1 MARSAPRRRSRST
14 SQTLTLPVWPLWVF
28 FAGFA
33 AFWVLGLGGFATQLM
48 ALPMLAYLL
57 VSRRVKVPRGFG
69 IWILFLIWMSVSV
82 VELSSGNSVVSFAY
96 RATLYF
102 AATVF
107 FVYVYNS
114 SPERLPLR
122 TLAAMGTCLL
132 GFVIIG
138 GYLGVMFPHHVL
150 DTPLGKVL
158 PGRFANNAFVSV
170 LVKPPFAQLSQST
183 YFHVRPR
190 PAAPFPYT
198 NDWGVNFAFL
208 VPFALAWLGSTRRV
222 GVKVAVVALLV
233 LGAVPAVETLN
244 RGMLLGLSVGVVY
257 VALRLGVRGHGKALL
272 IVVLFAA
279 GTVALLSAF
288 HFGARLDQR
297 LSNSSSN
304 QGRLAVYQ
312 GTYDEVKSS
321 PVLGYGAP
329 SAASVGNAVP
339 DLGTQGQLWGVL
351 YSSGFPGA
359 ALFILSLVT
368 FAWKTRSARTPPELW
383 LHAVSVIA
391 IAVMVVYRIEASEL
405 AILMCAVAMVWRQK
419 PGRRGVTGGSG
430 ETVPV
435 ERHLAI
441 A

>member
-1 MARSAPRRRSRST
+1 MARSRFRPRST
-14 SQTLTLPVWPLWVF
+14 PDQLTLPIWPLWVF
-28 FAGFA
+28 FAGFG
-33 AFWVLGLGGFATQLM
+33 AFWVIGLAGFATQLV
-48 ALPMLAYLL
+48 ALPMLFYLL
-57 VSRRVKVPRGFG
+57 TCRKLTVPRGFG
-69 IWILFLIWMSVSV
+69 VWILFLIWMSVTV
-82 VELSSGNSVVSFAY
+82 IELSSGNSIVSFAY

-114 SPERLPLR
+114 SPDRLPLR

-132 GFVIIG
+132 AVIVLG
-138 GYLGVMFPHHVL
+138 GYLGVAFPHHVL
-150 DTPLGKVL
+150 DTPVGRVL
-158 PGRFANNAFVSV
+158 PGRFANNSFVSA

-208 VPFALAWLGSTRRV
+208 VPFAIAWIATTRRI
-222 GVKVAVVALLV
+222 GVKVGVVALLV
-233 LGAVPAVETLN
+233 LSVVPAVETLN

-257 VALRLGVRGHGKALL
+257 VAFRLGARGHGKALL
-272 IVVLFAA
+272 VVVISAVGAF
-279 GTVALLSAF
+279 ALLSAF
-288 HFGARLDQR
+288 HFGTRLDER
-297 LSNSSSN
+297 LSQSSSN
-304 QGRLAVYQ
+304 QGRLSVYTGTIDAV
-312 GTYDEVKSS
+312 KAS

-329 SAASVGNAVP
+329 GAATVGNAGP

-359 ALFILSLVT
+359 ALFVLSLLT
-368 FAWKTRSARTPPELW
+368 FAWKTRLARTTPALW

-391 IAVMVVYRIEASEL
+391 ISVIFVYRIEASEL
-405 AILMCAVAMVWRQK
+405 AILMCAVAMVCRQK
-419 PGRRGVTGGSG
+419 SGGAA
-430 ETVPV
+430 TTDVPAGAQSV
-435 ERHLAI
+435 NHQLAI